1 MMDIDVRLQKDF
13 DPSNTSITY
22 IIYSENCGG
31 FSLII
36 QKYLMF
42 AKEGGSV
49 YLSHFLNYS
58 LYLKGPPKTI
68 MVVH

>member
-13 DPSNTSITY
+13 DPSNTGITY

-42 AKEGGSV
+42 AKEGGSFHL
-49 YLSHFLNYS
+49 YHFFKL
-58 LYLKGPPKTI
+58 
-68 MVVH
+68 